1 MAKLKSPLFS
11 LDAHGSIGK
20 SVTYQVNSR
29 LKIARVKPPTPGGI
43 TLPRQYQRWLY
54 QDYVYL
60 WSKQTPAVQAQYRSA
75 GVRFHL
81 TGFQYWMK
89 YNLTYLPDIIAIY
102 HLDHISGGLVLDSSR
117 NGHTG
122 TVTGAIPATGK
133 IAGGLY
139 FDGLNDY
146 VTTPGI
152 PTLDTADEI
161 GIDAFIRLDATDT
174 RVICAR
180 RVMPD
185 FDEPLYFSSTS
196 RFLNFAFNVA
206 GVWKGNVTGNYLL
219 TLGEFYHVGLSY
231 NRTDYRYYVNGL
243 LDVARVE
250 TAAMPTGTGVPLV
263 IGAHGSGTQPFKGI
277 IDHLIIRK
285 RAPDASEFLRWS
297 ERSYAL

>member
-1 MAKLKSPLFS
+1 MVKLKSPLFS
-11 LDAHGSIGK
+11 LDAHGSIGN
-20 SVTYQVNSR
+20 SVTYQGNSR
-29 LKIARVKPPTPGGI
+29 LKIARVKPPSPGGL

-60 WSKQTPAVQAQYRSA
+60 WPQQTPAVQAQYRAA

-117 NGHTG
+117 GGHTG
-122 TVTGAIPATGK
+122 TVVGPVPATGK

-152 PTLDTADEI
+152 STLDTADEV
-161 GIDAFIRLDATDT
+161 GIDAFIRLDASAT
-174 RVICAR
+174 RIICAR
-180 RVMPD
+180 RVLPD
-185 FDEPLYFSSTS
+185 VDNPLYFSLNMQK
-196 RFLNFAFNVA
+196 LNFQFTVG
-206 GVWKGNVTGNYLL
+206 GVWKAGTYGNYEF
-219 TLGEFYHVGLSY
+219 TLGQFYHVGVSY
-231 NRTDYRYYVNGL
+231 NRADYRFYVNGL
-243 LDVARVE
+243 LDVAYVE
-250 TAAMPTGTGVPLV
+250 TAAMPTGSGIPLV
-263 IGAHGSGTQPFKGI
+263 IGAFGSGTQPFQGI
-277 IDHLIIRK
+277 IDHLIIRN

-297 ERSYAL
+297 KRSYAL